1 MKNERLLAGAIL
13 ALAVQS
19 AVAGPSADEARLL
32 ATLKRAYPATTFTSV
47 AASEVPGIYEV
58 WMGPNVAFVS
68 PKSPRYFI
76 MGRLLDAK
84 TATDITGPKLARA
97 QAARPAVDTA
107 DSTDR
112 PIDIAK
118 LASRLKTEGDIVFAR
133 LYYHFEEK
141 FGYTRDDGTHVY
153 FFANSITIGPDRE
166 IHCINFPYMC
176 AALAELRE
184 EHHTTRTNMWLA
196 LASALF
202 AALSAVAAFYA
213 MGSNEG

>member
-32 ATLKRAYPATTFTSV
+32 ATLKRAYPATTFSSV

-68 PKSPRYFI
+68 PKNPRYFI

-97 QAARPAVDTA
+97 QAVRPAVDVMPVT
-107 DSTDR
+107 
-112 PIDIAK
+112 
-118 LASRLKTEGDIVFAR
+118 
-133 LYYHFEEK
+133 
-141 FGYTRDDGTHVY
+141 
-153 FFANSITIGPDRE
+153 
-166 IHCINFPYMC
+166 
-176 AALAELRE
+176 
-184 EHHTTRTNMWLA
+184 
-196 LASALF
+196 
-202 AALSAVAAFYA
+202 
-213 MGSNEG
+213 